1 MASQATARKLEA
13 VQLPVPGTWEIDPSH
28 STVGAVARHLMVSKV
43 RGRFNSFSGQVTIG
57 ETPAKSSVVA
67 TIDASSID
75 TAEPRRDEHLRSAD
89 FLDAENY
96 PTLEFR
102 STSVE
107 QTGEVSLRMDGDL
120 TIRGVTRPVS
130 LDVSYLGLIT
140 DPFGNNKA
148 VFSAE
153 TEIDR
158 EEWGM
163 TWNAALE
170 TGGVLVGKKLKI
182 ELEIQAVRK
191 HN

>member
-1 MASQATARKLEA
+1 MASQATARKVESL
-13 VQLPVPGTWEIDPSH
+13 QLPVPGAWEIDPGH
-28 STVGAVARHLMVSKV
+28 STVGAVARHLMISKV
-43 RGRFNSFSGQVTIG
+43 RGRFGRFSGRLTIG
-57 ETPAKSSVVA
+57 ETPEQSSVTA

-75 TAEPRRDEHLRSAD
+75 TADPRRDEHLRSPD
-89 FLDAENY
+89 FLDAENH
-96 PTLEFR
+96 PTLEFS
-102 STSVE
+102 STSAE
-107 QTGEVSLRMDGDL
+107 QTGETSLRVDGDL

-130 LDVSYLGLIT
+130 LDVEYLGLVT
-140 DPFGNNKA
+140 DPFGNDKA

-191 HN
+191 H